1 MKADHALIKAE
12 TGDPRGNL
20 TYRMA
25 ARNFNPLMAM
35 AAARTIV
42 QVSQIA
48 QIGAIDPEHVVT
60 PGIFVSKVVEVPNPV
75 HEEDL
80 NRQEAHY
87 PAVPS

>member
-1 MKADHALIKAE
+1 
-12 TGDPRGNL
+12 
-20 TYRMA
+20 
-25 ARNFNPLMAM
+25 M

-75 HEEDL
+75 QEEDL

-87 PAVPS
+87 PSVLS